1 MRYRSPARFLAPLAL
16 IASAFAVYTLVQPEM
31 DSGSASS
38 SPSTATQV
46 QTTSVK
52 KAPAGSLRRAKT
64 YKVKPGDTLSGI
76 AVKTGLTVIHIQ
88 RLNTGLDANTLLVG
102 RTLKLRE

>member
-1 MRYRSPARFLAPLAL
+1 MRYRNPARFLAPLAL

-31 DSGSASS
+31 DSGSAS
-38 SPSTATQV
+38 PSTPTQV
-46 QTTSVK
+46 ETTSAK
-52 KAPAGSLRRAKT
+52 KAPASSLRRAKT

>member
-38 SPSTATQV
+38 STATPV
-46 QTTSVK
+46 QTTTAKK